1 LIYCDTSALVKFVRR
16 EAESEA
22 LRSWRARLPAGT
34 ELATSELA
42 DLEITRALLRAGV
55 DHQRVPYIAGQALRG
70 LYVLNLTR
78 AVLTRAKGY
87 RLRELGSL
95 EAVHLATA
103 EPFGSELTD
112 FVTYDSG
119 LAAAAT
125 EVGLPVRSPS

>member
-1 LIYCDTSALVKFVRR
+1 MIYFDTSALVKFVKR

-22 LRSWRARLPAGT
+22 LRSWRGRLLPGT

-42 DLEITRALLRAGV
+42 DLELTRTLLSAGV
-55 DHQRVPYIAGQALRG
+55 DHQRVPYVAGQALRG
-70 LYVLNLTR
+70 LCFLDLIR
-78 AVLTRAKGY
+78 AVLVRAKGY

-95 EAVHLATA
+95 DALHLATA

-125 EVGLPVRSPS
+125 EMGLPVTSPS

>member
-1 LIYCDTSALVKFVRR
+1 MIYFDTSALVKFIKR

-22 LRSWRARLPAGT
+22 LRSWRGRLPSGT

-42 DLEITRALLRAGV
+42 ELEISRTLLRAGL
-55 DHQRVPYIAGQALRG
+55 DHQRVPYVAGQALRG
-70 LYVLNLTR
+70 LYVLDLSR
-78 AVLTRAKGY
+78 AVLARAKGY

-95 EAVHLATA
+95 DALHLATA

-112 FVTYDSG
+112 FVTYDSE

-125 EVGLPVRSPS
+125 EVGLLVTSPS